1 MPDALASFPSQSVG
15 NVFLSAVDLAAA
27 LAPVPWLHPAAQ
39 LVGRIVLLCQNVPKN
54 KYGNRFLNDP
64 YIDVFLYRH
73 AARQLGRRCQGLLLD
88 IEAKSGRA
96 DPDRIQLIQSQ
107 LKE

>member
-15 NVFLSAVDLAAA
+15 SVFLSAVDLAAA

-54 KYGNRFLNDP
+54 KYGNRFLNDLYTLMCF
-64 YIDVFLYRH
+64 YIGM
-73 AARQLGRRCQGLLLD
+73 QLDNSAGVVKVYYWTSRLRMVEQIL
-88 IEAKSGRA
+88 IESN
-96 DPDRIQLIQSQ
+96 
-107 LKE
+107 